1 MKPLK
6 IEIAGVCAK
15 IVCQDKEF
23 VLGIEEQYRDFQ
35 STAEE
40 DLVFY
45 VDSEV
50 QPSLVPDASKGLD
63 YGEQNVLLIPGKWK
77 YSVVLGE
84 DRHIKLGFIDITGA
98 KVQLHLL
105 PGLETGSYFHH
116 VFMHAIRHF
125 LTYQGGLLL
134 HASALVR
141 EGKGFV
147 FCGPD
152 EGGKSTIAN
161 MAPASLIAA
170 DDSLAVRKVNGSSW
184 LHTVPWGRRD
194 SKNVSAPIAKLFFL
208 HKARDLEVKEMALI
222 EAVKQFLAN
231 TFFDT
236 SDELI
241 YARTLETVHSLA
253 ERVSCYELYF
263 PLTGDYMDALL
274 SS

>member
-50 QPSLVPDASKGLD
+50 QPSLVPDAPKGLD

-194 SKNVSAPIAKLFFL
+194 SQNVSAPIAKLFFL

>member
-1 MKPLK
+1 MKQLK

-23 VLGIEEQYRDFQ
+23 VLGIDEQYRNFL

-40 DLVFY
+40 DFVFY

-50 QPSLVPDASKGLD
+50 QPSLVPNASEGID
-63 YGEQNVLLIPGKWK
+63 YGEQNIVLIPGKWK
-77 YSVVLGE
+77 YSIVLDE
-84 DRHIKLGFIDITGA
+84 DRQIKLGSIDITGA
-98 KVQLHLL
+98 KVRLHLL
-105 PGLETGSYFHH
+105 PGLKIGSYFHL
-116 VFMHAIRHF
+116 VFMYAIRHF

-134 HASALVR
+134 HASGLIR

-170 DDSLAVRKVNGSSW
+170 DDSLAVRKVNGACW

-194 SKNVSAPIAKLFFL
+194 SKSVSAPIAKLFFL
-208 HKARDLEVKEMALI
+208 HKARDLEVKEIALI
-222 EAVKQFLAN
+222 EAVKEFLAN

-241 YARTLETVHSLA
+241 YARTLETVHYLA
-253 ERVSCYELYF
+253 ERVRCYELYF
-263 PLTGDYMDALL
+263 PLTGDYIDALL